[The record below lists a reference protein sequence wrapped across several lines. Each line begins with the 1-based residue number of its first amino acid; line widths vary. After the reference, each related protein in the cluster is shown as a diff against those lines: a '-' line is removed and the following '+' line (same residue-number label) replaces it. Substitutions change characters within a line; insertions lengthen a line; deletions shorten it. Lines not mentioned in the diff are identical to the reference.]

1 MTDEFTNLIER
12 VNPKWITAQEARR
25 RIRELRIAAARPCYP
40 TLESDTVIYR
50 DAEGNYYREQRGH
63 KA

>member
-12 VNPKWITAQEARR
+12 VNPIWITTQEARR
-25 RIRELRIAAARPCYP
+25 RLRELKVIAAQPHYP
-40 TLESDTVIYR
+40 TLENDTIIYK
-50 DAEGNYYREQRGH
+50 DAEGNYYREQRGR

>member
-1 MTDEFTNLIER
+1 MTDNFANLIER

-25 RIRELRIAAARPCYP
+25 RIRELKIVAARPSFP
-40 TLESDTVIYR
+40 TLETDTVIYK
-50 DAEGNYYREQRGH
+50 DAEGNYYREQRGR